1 MKPWRNPYVVAPAWC
16 AVSAALV
23 ALRPSP
29 AWLALGVA
37 SWPLAEYAVHRWA
50 MHALAAVNARAYR
63 KAHGV
68 HHGHPLDASHYVVP
82 PVAVAPAV
90 ALAAAVVAPSY
101 AAGLLLAMA
110 AYDLVHMGAHGLGP
124 LGGLVPAALV
134 RHHDGHHADQST
146 NFSVTFP
153 PLDALLGTRA
163 P

>member
-1 MKPWRNPYVVAPAWC
+1 MKPWRNPYVVAPSWC
-16 AVSAALV
+16 AVASVLV
-23 ALRPSP
+23 VVRPSL

-37 SWPLAEYAVHRWA
+37 SWPLAEYAAHRWA
-50 MHALAAVNARAYR
+50 MHSLAAINPRAYR

-68 HHGHPLDASHYVVP
+68 HHGHPLDPSHYVVP
-82 PVAVAPAV
+82 PAVVAVAVAAV
-90 ALAAAVVAPSY
+90 AAVSPSY

-110 AYDLVHMGAHGLGP
+110 AYDFVHMGVHGLGP

-134 RHHDGHHADQST
+134 KHHDGHHADQST

-153 PLDALLGTRA
+153 PLDALLGTRS

>member
-1 MKPWRNPYVVAPAWC
+1 VKPWRNPYVVVPAWC
-16 AVSAALV
+16 AVAAGLFATCPSSA
-23 ALRPSP
+23 S
-29 AWLALGVA
+29 LALGVA

-50 MHALAAVNARAYR
+50 MHALEAVNARAYR

-82 PVAVAPAV
+82 PFAVATTATS
-90 ALAAAVVAPSY
+90 AAVVAPSY

-134 RHHDGHHADQST
+134 RHHEGHHANQAA

-153 PLDALLGTRA
+153 PLDSLMGTRA